1 MGVVDDPMDYVRA
14 GERMRAVVERRAKRL
29 GITAEE
35 YFAGVMR
42 GEYPPVDAGG
52 ENGKSDGRS
61 EGGSN
66 GHTGGEAELCAEVGR
81 RMHAAILA
89 RAKELGVAPAR
100 FLNGVVSGKY
110 PPVGLGE
117 IDTSDLGVRIRV
129 AP

>member
-1 MGVVDDPMDYVRA
+1 MGVVDDSTDYVRA
-14 GERMRAVVERRAKRL
+14 GERVRAVVEGLAQRR

-42 GEYPPVDAGG
+42 GEYPPVSAEGENGEAVGRPDGGANGQAGG
-52 ENGKSDGRS
+52 EADLY
-61 EGGSN
+61 
-66 GHTGGEAELCAEVGR
+66 AEIGR

-100 FLNGVVSGKY
+100 FLNGVVGGKY
-110 PPVGLGE
+110 PPVGLSE
-117 IDTSDLGVRIRV
+117 IDTSDLGVRIVV